1 MNVTT
6 PTFVINFV
14 YNGRAIAFD
23 PSEYQY
29 FGDNPQESFEL
40 AIRQY
45 SVATFWLATMKKRHR
60 VAQQELSVYSGR
72 LYHQL
77 KIEGGYAA
85 KYKGARPTE
94 ESLRQAIW
102 DDRTYRELMTT
113 VSELEEIVDQ
123 LWGVVRTAD
132 RKLDAVKEIC
142 ALTRS
147 AQYSNR
153 SSAAAPRAEMY
164 EETH

>member
-1 MNVTT
+1 VNTRT
-6 PTFVINFV
+6 PTSVINFV
-14 YNGRAIAFD
+14 HNGRAIAFD

-45 SVATFWLATMKKRHR
+45 SVAAFWLATMKKRKR
-60 VAQQELSVYSGR
+60 IAEQEIAIYAGR

-77 KIEGGYAA
+77 KVEGGYAA
-85 KYKGARPTE
+85 KYKGSRPTE
-94 ESLRQAIW
+94 ESLKQAIW
-102 DDRTYRELMTT
+102 DDRTYRELAMNL
-113 VSELEEIVDQ
+113 SELEELVDQ
-123 LWGVVRTAD
+123 LWGIQKTAE
-132 RKLDAVKEIC
+132 RKFEAVKEIC

-147 AQYSNR
+147 AYYKSE
-153 SSAAAPRAEMY
+153 AARGAEMY